1 MLNCLVNSIF
11 HILFCIALAK
21 VLKSSAV
28 SPESSV
34 CDLCLPFFIPFF
46 FIHHLIHHEKIFL
59 AGNSDSAMIC
69 EAFQFIAFSLCW
81 VLDTGLL
88 FSHSYRHI
96 IQAFMQEMLY
106 STSVYPNFVQPIC
119 LNLCVHQW
127 KSQYFPLNSILLT
140 SLLFWKGL

>member
-28 SPESSV
+28 SPGLSV
-34 CDLCLPFFIPFF
+34 CDLCLPFSSPFF

-69 EAFQFIAFSLCW
+69 EAFRFIAFSLCW
-81 VLDTGLL
+81 VLDAGLL
-88 FSHSYRHI
+88 FSHSYGHI
-96 IQAFMQEMLY
+96 IQAFMQEVLD
-106 STSVYPNFVQPIC
+106 STSLYPNFVQPIC
-119 LNLCVHQW
+119 LNVCVHQ
-127 KSQYFPLNSILLT
+127 KLAPIFST
-140 SLLFWKGL
+140 